1 MKQVLAIV
9 MMMFAASPLGVAQSA
24 SQKAKSSQQALAEY
38 RKRIDTLDSQ
48 IVSLLNERA
57 TIALEIGRIR
67 QRDGTPPSSAQ
78 GRAEEVVRN
87 AMAQGAPPLTPEAMK
102 RIYDR
107 IVAEMVEIQ
116 RLDSTKGK

>member
-1 MKQVLAIV
+1 MKQVLAIAIL
-9 MMMFAASPLGVAQSA
+9 MFAASHLSVAQSA

-38 RKRIDTLDSQ
+38 RKRIDTIDSQ

-87 AMAQGAPPLTPEAMK
+87 AMAQSAPPVSPEAMK

-116 RLDSTKGK
+116 RLDSAKGK